1 MRNPLNKAIAA
12 TDNKTREKAPRKD
25 TMNKEF
31 QKIIADANSISS
43 NVPQLREEYV
53 KGIEA
58 AIDNQAKAREAK
70 EEALTGVDFDNACDR
85 ERHAHEKETFF
96 RRKLEDLDF
105 TPRMDEKEYEAY
117 VKSVQVVMN
126 QAADEY
132 REKATR
138 LMKELAALHR
148 SYVNAMDD
156 ADQVLSDLDRAANV
170 LQSKY
175 RYRECVFQDTP
186 SQYVED
192 SYEWMKHAVRY
203 GAGRGQKMVL
213 PGGDNYDIYV
223 GLAWAAGDR
232 FVAEEDRLA
241 RR

>member
-1 MRNPLNKAIAA
+1 MRNPLNKAANNRTAGTAPGKDNTMNDVFKKVAAAAA
-12 TDNKTREKAPRKD
+12 T
-25 TMNKEF
+25 
-31 QKIIADANSISS
+31 IGSS
-43 NVPQLREEYV
+43 TPQLREEYV

-58 AIDNQAKAREAK
+58 AIDDQAKAREAK

-241 RR
+241 KR